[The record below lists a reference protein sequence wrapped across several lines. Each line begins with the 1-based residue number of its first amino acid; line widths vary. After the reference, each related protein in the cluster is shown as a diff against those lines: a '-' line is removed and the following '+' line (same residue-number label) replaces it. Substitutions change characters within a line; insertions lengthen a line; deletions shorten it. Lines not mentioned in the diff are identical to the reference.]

1 LIRELFSF
9 ALVAALAALGER
21 RVRSLETI
29 GMDKKPSR
37 QQPMAEAAEE
47 AVRAVKEILRRQA
60 ELGAAG
66 IGREELERARRRVA
80 PRAGGR
86 PNPAEALREI
96 RRELGDCRRCRLF
109 EGRTNIVFGDGDP
122 YARLMFVGEGPG
134 ADEDAQGVPFVGRAG
149 QKLNDIIEKGMKL
162 KRSEVYIA
170 NVVKSR
176 PPGNRDPQPDE
187 IAACLPFLD
196 RQIEVIHPEAIVALG
211 TIAAQTL
218 TGLDAPI
225 GKLRGKWHEYKGIP
239 LMPTYHPSYL
249 VRLQG
254 SRQEEAGRRAVWED
268 IQQVM
273 EKLGLPVGSKT

>member
-1 LIRELFSF
+1 
-9 ALVAALAALGER
+9 
-21 RVRSLETI
+21 
-29 GMDKKPSR
+29 MDKKPIR
-37 QQPMAEAAEE
+37 QQPVAEAAEE
-47 AVRAVKEILRRQA
+47 VVRAVKEILRRQA

-80 PRAGGR
+80 PRAGAR
-86 PNPAEALREI
+86 PNPAEALRQI
-96 RRELGDCRRCRLF
+96 HLDMGDCRRCPLHR
-109 EGRTNIVFGDGDP
+109 GRTNIVFGDGDP